1 MKMLVMPS
9 VDILA
14 GKCVRL
20 TKGSPETAKVY
31 YQNPVDAALR
41 WQNEGAEAIHVVD
54 LDAALGLGDNL
65 NIIINLIKAVTT
77 KVEIGGGIRSIEKAM
92 NLYSQGAERI
102 ILGSEAIKN
111 PKIVSDLTQKIG
123 SRHVMVSLDYKKEK
137 IAVEGWKKV
146 TQYDLFQTAA
156 KMEKVGAGWILSTS
170 ISRDG
175 TFKGADLSTIEKLVQ
190 SVDIDV
196 VASGGVRSLEDISN
210 LKRVGVSGVVIG
222 KAFFEGTLDL
232 KEAIKIGA
240 R

>member
-1 MKMLVMPS
+1 MLVMPS

-31 YQNPVDAALR
+31 YQNPIDAALR
-41 WQNEGAEAIHVVD
+41 WEAEGAEAIHVID

-65 NIIINLIKAVTT
+65 EIIIDLIKTVSTN
-77 KVEIGGGIRSIEKAM
+77 VEVGGGIRSLEKAL
-92 NLYSQGAERI
+92 NLYSQGAERV
-102 ILGSEAIKN
+102 ILGSEAVKT
-111 PKIVSDLTQKIG
+111 PEIVSELVQKIG
-123 SRHVMVSLDYKKEK
+123 SRHVMVSLDYKEEK
-137 IAVEGWKKV
+137 VAVEGWKKV
-146 TQYDLFQTAA
+146 TQHNLFQMAST
-156 KMEKVGAGWILSTS
+156 MESLGAGWILSTS

-175 TFKGADLSTIEKLVQ
+175 TFKGVDLPTMEKLVQ

-196 VASGGVRSLEDISN
+196 VASGGVLSLEEISN
-210 LKRVGVSGVVIG
+210 LKKIGISGVVIG

>member
-1 MKMLVMPS
+1 MLVMPS

-20 TKGSPETAKVY
+20 TKGSPGTAKVY
-31 YQNPVDAALR
+31 YQNPIDAALR
-41 WQNEGAEAIHVVD
+41 WEAEGAEAIHVID

-65 NIIINLIKAVTT
+65 EIIIDLIKTVSTE
-77 KVEIGGGIRSIEKAM
+77 VEVGGGIRSLKRALNI
-92 NLYSQGAERI
+92 YSQGAERV
-102 ILGSEAIKN
+102 ILGSEAVKN
-111 PKIVSDLTQKIG
+111 PEIVSELSQKIG
-123 SRHVMVSLDYKKEK
+123 SRHVMVSLDYKEEK
-137 IAVEGWKKV
+137 VAVEGWKKV
-146 TQYDLFQTAA
+146 TQHNLFQMAST
-156 KMEKVGAGWILSTS
+156 MERSGAGWILSTS

-175 TFKGADLSTIEKLVQ
+175 TFKGVDLSTMEKLVQ
-190 SVDIDV
+190 SVDVDI
-196 VASGGVRSLEDISN
+196 VASGGVSSLEEISN

>member
-1 MKMLVMPS
+1 MLVMPS

-31 YQNPVDAALR
+31 YENPIDAALR
-41 WQNEGAEAIHVVD
+41 WEGEGAEAIHVVD
-54 LDAALGLGDNL
+54 LDAALGVGDNL
-65 NIIINLIKAVTT
+65 HIITGLLKTVTI
-77 KVEIGGGIRSIEKAM
+77 KVEVGGGIRSIEKAV

-102 ILGSEAIKN
+102 ILGSEAVKN
-111 PKIVSDLTQKIG
+111 PKIISELVQKIG
-123 SRHVMVSLDYKKEK
+123 SRHVMVSLDYKKGK

-156 KMEKVGAGWILSTS
+156 KMEKLGAGWILSTS

-175 TFKGADLSTIEKLVQ
+175 TFKGVDLSTIEKLVR
-190 SVDIDV
+190 SVKIDV

-210 LKRVGVSGVVIG
+210 LKKIGVSGVVIG
-222 KAFFEGTLDL
+222 KALFEGSLDL
-232 KEAIKIGA
+232 KQAIRIGA
-240 R
+240 T